1 MIRHQRN
8 LVLCRHAATRTRR
21 GTADRA
27 AAGQR
32 RPRRGPGLRPVARGC
47 GWVALL
53 ALKSGDAASQQQIA
67 DQIGI
72 RGATL
77 THHLSGM
84 EERGL
89 VVRTREVGDR
99 RAQTV
104 RLTERG
110 ESLFGAL
117 AGAAQEFDRRLRR
130 GLGREDLARLNDL
143 LGRLHE
149 NAGVSGARLPGDV
162 TP

>member
-1 MIRHQRN
+1 VGRAFDQS
-8 LVLCRHAATRTRR
+8 LV
-21 GTADRA
+21 
-27 AAGQR
+27 AAG
-32 RPRRGPGLRPVARGC
+32 GSRPV
-47 GWVALL
+47 WLVLL

-89 VVRTREVGDR
+89 VVRTRE
-99 RAQTV
+99 
-104 RLTERG
+104 
-110 ESLFGAL
+110 SLFVAL

-143 LGRLHE
+143 LGRLHA

>member
-1 MIRHQRN
+1 
-8 LVLCRHAATRTRR
+8 
-21 GTADRA
+21 
-27 AAGQR
+27 
-32 RPRRGPGLRPVARGC
+32 
-47 GWVALL
+47 
-53 ALKSGDAASQQQIA
+53 
-67 DQIGI
+67 
-72 RGATL
+72 
-77 THHLSGM
+77 M

-89 VVRTREVGDR
+89 VVRTREAGDR

-110 ESLFGAL
+110 ESLFVAL

-143 LGRLHE
+143 LGRLHA